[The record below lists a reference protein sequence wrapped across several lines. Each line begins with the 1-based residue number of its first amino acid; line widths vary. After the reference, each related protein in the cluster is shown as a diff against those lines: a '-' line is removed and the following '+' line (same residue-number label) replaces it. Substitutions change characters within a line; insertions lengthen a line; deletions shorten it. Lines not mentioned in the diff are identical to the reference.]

1 MPSTFRTSLDGRTNP
16 KNSLLNNG
24 TIAPVVW
31 PTVLKKWELDLEDR
45 FAVLAYNR
53 GEWMDI
59 YAGAAKGGQVVVP
72 LMFRLAG
79 PDIEFIVNHS
89 ECKGMIVEAPFVD
102 LVNGIKDKLQVP
114 KNAFVFLGDGP
125 VPNGYIGYE
134 EWLAGSSPEEPD
146 FVVDAADPWTFMY
159 TSGTTGRPKG
169 VVRSHESYLAQYYIR
184 HHQYGCAHYR

>member
-1 MPSTFRTSLDGRTNP
+1 MAKSNWMSMG
-16 KNSLLNNG
+16 
-24 TIAPVVW
+24 
-31 PTVLKKWELDLEDR
+31 TVLKMNAVNFPDKLGWQDKSKEFTFKQWNDRSCRLANGLKKLGVGPKER

-102 LVNGIKDKLQVP
+102 LVNGIRDKL
-114 KNAFVFLGDGP
+114 P
-125 VPNGYIGYE
+125 VAKNGYIFLGEGPVTQRLYR
-134 EWLAGSSPEEPD
+134 LRGM
-146 FVVDAADPWTFMY
+146 VDRFF
-159 TSGTTGRPKG
+159 G
-169 VVRSHESYLAQYYIR
+169 
-184 HHQYGCAHYR
+184 